1 MFVVLSYVQHTSA
14 RGESPVKVLKGK
26 IAVVTGASRGAGRG
40 IAQELGAAGA
50 TVYVT
55 GRSTRAGA
63 RTNDRPETIEAAAD
77 LVSSLGGVGIPVRVD
92 HTVDAEVEA
101 LFARVKAEQGRLDIL
116 VNNVW
121 GLHDRHWPDGPVP
134 GGPFWEEPEMPWDL
148 MMNAGPRAHLVAS
161 RSAIPLMLGHGTGL
175 IVTTTFYDQ
184 GKYTGNFWYDL
195 AKNALNRLAF
205 AMAQELKGYGISSV
219 AMSPGFMRTELVLAS
234 VGASEANWR
243 EFPALTNT
251 ETPRYVGRAV
261 AALAADPSIL
271 EKTGQC
277 LTAGE
282 LAREYGFTDTDGGY
296 IPPFTIP

>member
-1 MFVVLSYVQHTSA
+1 M
-14 RGESPVKVLKGK
+14 KVLKGK

-63 RTNDRPETIEAAAD
+63 RTNARPETIEETAD
-77 LVSSLGGVGIPVRVD
+77 LVSALGGVGIPVRVD
-92 HTVDAEVEA
+92 HTVDAEVAA
-101 LFARVKAEQGRLDIL
+101 LFAQVKAQQGRLDIL
-116 VNNVW
+116 VNNIW

-134 GGPFWEEPEMPWDL
+134 GGPFWAEPDMPWDL
-148 MMNAGPRAHLVAS
+148 MMTAGARAHLVAS
-161 RSAIPLMLGHGTGL
+161 RSAIPLMLQHGSGL

-205 AMAQELKGYGISSV
+205 AMAQELKSHGIASLAV
-219 AMSPGFMRTELVLAS
+219 SPGFMRTELVLAS

-243 EFPALTNT
+243 DFPALAST

-261 AALAADPSIL
+261 AALAADPDVMA
-271 EKTGQC
+271 KTGRC

-282 LAREYGFTDTDGGY
+282 LAREYGFTDIDGRC
-296 IPPFTIP
+296 IAPFAVP

>member
-1 MFVVLSYVQHTSA
+1 M
-14 RGESPVKVLKGK
+14 LKGK

-63 RTNDRPETIEAAAD
+63 RTHDRPETIEETAD
-77 LVSSLGGVGIPVRVD
+77 LVSSLGGIGIPVRVD
-92 HTVDAEVEA
+92 HTVDAEVAA
-101 LFARVKAEQGRLDIL
+101 LFAQVKAEQGRLDIL
-116 VNNVW
+116 VNNIW

-148 MMNAGPRAHLVAS
+148 MMNAGPRAHLIAS
-161 RSAIPLMLGHGTGL
+161 RSAIPLMLGHGSGL

-205 AMAQELKGYGISSV
+205 AMAQELKAHGIASV
-219 AMSPGFMRTELVLAS
+219 AVSPGFMRTELVLAS
-234 VGASEANWR
+234 VGATEANWR
-243 EFPALTNT
+243 DFSALANT

-261 AALAADPSIL
+261 AALAADPDIMAN
-271 EKTGQC
+271 TGRC
-277 LTAGE
+277 ITAGE
-282 LAREYGFTDTDGGY
+282 LALQYGFTDIDGRY
-296 IPPFTIP
+296 IAPFAIP